1 MSKILQISS
10 ESVTVGLD
18 DGSLQVYPINC
29 CNGFKPEIGIEV
41 EVYSDGTKTLI
52 VKKVSIQNALKHP
65 NTIDSNGKRKVNKIA
80 YVLLALFLGGMGIH
94 KFYAGHIFL
103 GILYLLFC
111 WTGIPSLIAFIEF
124 IIAICKSS
132 DENSEITV

>member
-80 YVLLALFLGGMGIH
+80 YVLLALFLGGMGLH

-103 GILYLLFC
+103 GILCLLFC

-132 DENSEITV
+132 DVNGEITV

>member
-10 ESVTVGLD
+10 ESVTIGLD
-18 DGSLQVYPINC
+18 DGTLQDYPINC

-52 VKKVSIQNALKHP
+52 VKKVSIRNVIKHP
-65 NTIDSNGKRKVNKIA
+65 NSVEPNGRHKVNKLA
-80 YVLLALFLGGMGIH
+80 YVLLTFFLGGIGIH
-94 KFYAGHIFL
+94 KFYSGHFLL

-124 IIAICKSS
+124 IIAICKSA
-132 DENSEITV
+132 DENGEISV

>member
-10 ESVTVGLD
+10 ESVTIGLE
-18 DGSLQVYPINC
+18 DGSLKDYPINC
-29 CNGFKPEIGIEV
+29 CNGFKPETGIEV

-52 VKKVSIQNALKHP
+52 VKKVSIQNVIKHP
-65 NTIDSNGKRKVNKIA
+65 NSVEPNGRHKVNKLA
-80 YVLLALFLGGMGIH
+80 YVLLTFFLGGIGIH
-94 KFYAGHIFL
+94 KFYSGHIFL

-124 IIAICKSS
+124 IIAICTSA
-132 DENSEITV
+132 DENGEISV

>member
-10 ESVTVGLD
+10 ESVTIGLD
-18 DGSLQVYPINC
+18 DGSLQDYPINC

-52 VKKVSIQNALKHP
+52 VKKVSIQNVIKHP
-65 NTIDSNGKRKVNKIA
+65 NSVEPNGRHKVNKLA
-80 YVLLALFLGGMGIH
+80 YVLLTF
-94 KFYAGHIFL
+94 FL

-124 IIAICKSS
+124 IIAICKSA
-132 DENSEITV
+132 DENGEISV